1 MRCDFNFA
9 VTTDLRTRNGAA
21 PTPEELSEVAQI
33 FNDSL
38 ELVMDVH
45 LKNVVASAHGFE
57 PTDYQ
62 LYDQEK

>member
-21 PTPEELSEVAQI
+21 PTPEELERIAQI
-33 FNDSL
+33 FSE
-38 ELVMDVH
+38 ELTLVTDVH
-45 LKNVVASAHGFE
+45 LRNVVVSAHGCE